1 MPEVTPAAHATL
13 TRWTAWQ
20 ALADRLEPLLLR
32 PGSAADFTGELD
44 AIVSELIQLMREDDD
59 LGVFEVV
66 RISAD
71 KLPRYGVLHSL
82 HTAVVVA
89 LIGRRKEWFES
100 QLRSAVSAAL
110 TMNLSVTALQT
121 LLAQHPGAMSPDQQ
135 GQIREHP
142 QQSVQMLRVLGVQ
155 DEEWL
160 TAVAQHHEQPGGKG
174 YPQGLETMSELA
186 DVIRTAD
193 VFCAKMSPRAGRT
206 AMLSPT
212 AAAAIFRQRS
222 AGYFGA
228 TVVSELGLY
237 PPGCLVG
244 LASGESA
251 LVVQRTRDPHRP
263 RVALLTDTDGQALP
277 EPQASATGKA
287 LGRGVVG
294 AAPDASLAKL
304 FPPEQILSTL

>member
-1 MPEVTPAAHATL
+1 MSSAPSASHASVS
-13 TRWTAWQ
+13 RWLAWQ
-20 ALADRLEPLLLR
+20 TLGDRLEALLQAPQSAEDFPLSLGVMADELL
-32 PGSAADFTGELD
+32 
-44 AIVSELIQLMREDDD
+44 QLMREDDD

-66 RISAD
+66 RISPD
-71 KLPRYGVLHSL
+71 KLSRYGALHSL

-89 LIGRRKEWFES
+89 LVGRRKEWPLSRQLSAVQAAMTMNISVTELQTELALHPGGMNAEQQDRMRS
-100 QLRSAVSAAL
+100 HPVDSERLLRS
-110 TMNLSVTALQT
+110 
-121 LLAQHPGAMSPDQQ
+121 
-135 GQIREHP
+135 
-142 QQSVQMLRVLGVQ
+142 LGVT

-160 TAVAQHHEQPGGKG
+160 QAVAQHHEQPGGKG
-174 YPQGLETMSELA
+174 YPLALLEVSELA
-186 DVIRTAD
+186 DVLRTCD

-244 LASGESA
+244 LSSGEQA
-251 LVVQRTRDPHRP
+251 LVLQRTRDPHRP
-263 RVALLTDTDGQALP
+263 RVALLTDTDGQPLDA
-277 EPQASATGKA
+277 PQASATGKA

-294 AAPDASLAKL
+294 AAPDAQLATL
-304 FPPEQILSTL
+304 FPPAQLLSSL

>member
-1 MPEVTPAAHATL
+1 MTHANTPTHASVS
-13 TRWTAWQ
+13 RWLAWQ
-20 ALADRLEPLLLR
+20 TLGDRLEALLTQT
-32 PGSAADFTGELD
+32 GAADQFTTTLRVLADEL
-44 AIVSELIQLMREDDD
+44 LQLMQEDDD

-66 RISAD
+66 RISPD
-71 KLPRYGVLHSL
+71 KLSRYGALHSL

-89 LIGRRKEWFES
+89 LVARRKEWPAS
-100 QLRSAVSAAL
+100 RQLTAVQAAL
-110 TMNLSVTALQT
+110 TMNVAVTDLHT
-121 LLAQHPGAMSPDQQ
+121 ELAMHPGGMSSEQHSRMQ
-135 GQIREHP
+135 SHP
-142 QQSVQMLRVLGVQ
+142 LDSERMLRSLGVD

-174 YPQGLETMSELA
+174 YPLGLLEVSELA
-186 DVIRTAD
+186 DVLRTCD

-244 LASGESA
+244 LTSGEQA
-251 LVVQRTRDPHRP
+251 MVLQRTRDPHRP
-263 RVALLTDTDGQALP
+263 RVALLTDHEGQPLNNP
-277 EPQASATGKA
+277 ESSATGKA

-294 AAPDASLAKL
+294 AAPDAALATL
-304 FPPEQILSTL
+304 FPPEQLLGSL